1 MMKSSLTLLTV
12 LLSAGT
18 LLAQSP
24 LPAVATSPVVTAD
37 AAASPASPP
46 AASVTPVT
54 TADTTPATSAI
65 PPEIP
70 LSDFFK
76 NPVSRGYDL
85 SPDGTMLSFLQPWE
99 SRMNIFVRP
108 TAGGEAKRVTS
119 EKDRDIRNYAWKGN
133 KFLVYAMDD
142 KGDENFHIKRVDLKG
157 GEAKDLT
164 PFPKVRSDVI
174 DDLADISETDIL
186 ITLNK
191 RNPEVFDAFRL
202 NVASGEMKL
211 VAENPGKVDRWIT
224 DHAGVIRAATETDGV
239 NANLLTRPDE
249 KAPFKKVLTTDF
261 REQLSPQFYTFDNK
275 NLYAVS
281 NIGRDKQAVVTIDP
295 TNGKELEKL
304 YENPEVDVSAL
315 AYSKKRKVVTFAA
328 FDTWKTERKFFDPE
342 TEAMY
347 KTLAEKL
354 PGYEVEVVAH
364 DKAED
369 KFIVV
374 ASNDRSPG
382 SRNLFD
388 AKTGTLTKLVDVAPW
403 LKEAELA
410 PMKPVEYKSRDGLTI
425 HGYLTLP
432 LGREAK
438 NLPVV
443 INPHG
448 GPWARDTWGFNP
460 EVQFLANRGYA
471 VLQMNF
477 RGSTGYGRKFWE
489 ASFKQWGQ
497 SMQDDITDG
506 VQWLIKQGI
515 ADSKRVAIYGGSYG
529 GYATLAGVAFT
540 PDLYAAAVDYVGV
553 ANMFTFMKTIPP
565 YWKPFLDMFHEMVGD
580 PEKDKAMMEAVSPVM
595 HADKIKTPLFVA
607 QGAHD
612 PRVNKDE
619 SDQMVEAL
627 KKRGVDVEYMV
638 KDNEGH
644 GFHNEE
650 NRFDFYGQMEKFL
663 AKYLK
668 PAA

>member
-1 MMKSSLTLLTV
+1 MKCILTLILAA
-12 LLSAGT
+12 LCAGPA
-18 LLAQSP
+18 LAQPPS
-24 LPAVATSPVVTAD
+24 AAT
-37 AAASPASPP
+37 PP
-46 AASVTPVT
+46 AAVSAAAADVNKAAT
-54 TADTTPATSAI
+54 TAV
-65 PPEIP
+65 PPKIP
-70 LSDFFK
+70 LRDFFK

-85 SPDGTMLSFLQPWE
+85 SPDGQTLSFLQPWE
-99 SRMNIFVRP
+99 SRMNIFIRP
-108 TAGGEAKRVTS
+108 TAGGEAKRLTN
-119 EKDRDIRNYAWKGN
+119 EKDRDIRNYTWKGN
-133 KFLVYAMDD
+133 GFVVYAMDD
-142 KGDENFHIKRVDLKG
+142 KGDENFHLKRVDLKS
-157 GEAKDLT
+157 GEVKDLT
-164 PFPKVRSDVI
+164 PFPKVRSEII
-174 DDLADISETDIL
+174 DDVADVSETDIL

-202 NVASGEMKL
+202 NVATGEMKM

-224 DHAGVIRAATETDGV
+224 DHAGVIRAATQTDGV
-239 NANLLTRPDE
+239 NTSLLTRPDE
-249 KAPFKKVLTTDF
+249 KTPFKMVLTTNF
-261 REQLSPQFYTFDNK
+261 REAVNPQFFTFDNK
-275 NLYAVS
+275 NLYATS
-281 NIGRDKQAVVTIDP
+281 NIGRDKAAVVTIDP
-295 TNGKELEKL
+295 SNGKELEKL
-304 YENPEVDVSAL
+304 YENPDVDVAAL

-328 FDTWKTERKFFDPE
+328 FDTWKTERKFFDKQS
-342 TEAMY
+342 EAMY

-354 PGYEVEVVAH
+354 PGYEVDVVAN

-369 KFIVV
+369 KFIVM

-388 AKTGTLTKLVDVAPW
+388 TKTGTLTKLVDVAPW
-403 LKEAELA
+403 LKESELA

-448 GPWARDTWGFNP
+448 GPWYRDTWGFNP

-497 SMQDDITDG
+497 AMQNDITDG

-515 ADSKRVAIYGGSYG
+515 ADPKRVAIYGGSYG

-619 SDQMVEAL
+619 SDQMVAAL
-627 KKRGVDVEYMV
+627 KKRGVEVEYMV

-650 NRFDFYGQMEKFL
+650 NRFDFYGAMEKFL

>member
-1 MMKSSLTLLTV
+1 MKSIFALITV
-12 LLSAGT
+12 ILFV
-18 LLAQSP
+18 SP
-24 LPAVATSPVVTAD
+24 LWPRGAARRRLSRPFRPRLRDQAEAT
-37 AAASPASPP
+37 
-46 AASVTPVT
+46 
-54 TADTTPATSAI
+54 AI
-65 PPEIP
+65 PPKIP
-70 LSDFFK
+70 LRDFFK

-85 SPDGTMLSFLQPWE
+85 SPDGETLSFLQPWE
-99 SRMNIFVRP
+99 SRMNVFIRP
-108 TAGGEAKRVTS
+108 TAGGEAKRLTN
-119 EKDRDIRNYAWKGN
+119 EKERDIRNYAWKGN
-133 KFLVYAMDD
+133 NFIVYAMDD
-142 KGDENFHIKRVDLKG
+142 KGDENFHLKRVDLKS
-157 GEAKDLT
+157 GEVKDLT
-164 PFPKVRSDVI
+164 PFPKVRSEII
-174 DDLADISETDIL
+174 DDLEDVSETDIL

-202 NVASGEMKL
+202 NVATGEMKM

-224 DHAGVIRAATETDGV
+224 DHAGVIRAATQTDGV
-239 NANLLTRPDE
+239 NSSLLTRPDE
-249 KAPFKKVLTTDF
+249 KTPFKEVLKTNF
-261 REQLSPQFYTFDNK
+261 RESVSPQFYTFDNK
-275 NLYAVS
+275 NLYVTS
-281 NIGRDKQAVVTIDP
+281 NIGRDKAAVVTIDP
-295 TNGKELEKL
+295 SNGKELEKI
-304 YENPEVDVSAL
+304 YENPEVDVDAL
-315 AYSKKRKVVTFAA
+315 AYSKKRKVMTFAA
-328 FDTWKTERKFFDPE
+328 FDTWKTERKFFDAQS
-342 TEAMY
+342 EAMY

-354 PGYEVEVVAH
+354 PGYEVEVSAN
-364 DKAED
+364 DKAEE

-374 ASNDRSPG
+374 ASNDRTPG

-403 LKEAELA
+403 LNESEMA
-410 PMKPVEYKSRDGLTI
+410 PMKPIEYKSRDGLTI

-448 GPWARDTWGFNP
+448 GPWTRDTWGFNP

-497 SMQDDITDG
+497 SMQNDITDG

-515 ADSKRVAIYGGSYG
+515 ADPKRVAIYGGSYG
-529 GYATLAGVAFT
+529 GYATLAGVTFT

-595 HADKIKTPLFVA
+595 HAEKIKTPLLIA

-619 SDQMVEAL
+619 SDQMVAAL
-627 KKRGVDVEYMV
+627 KKRGVEVEYMV

-650 NRFDFYGQMEKFL
+650 NRFDFYGAMEKFL
-663 AKYLK
+663 EKYLK
-668 PAA
+668 LAT

>member
-1 MMKSSLTLLTV
+1 MKSIFTLITAV
-12 LLSAGT
+12 LCASPA
-18 LLAQSP
+18 LAQSP
-24 LPAVATSPVVTAD
+24 TTVASPGAAVSAAAAD
-37 AAASPASPP
+37 ANQPEAAAVPP
-46 AASVTPVT
+46 Q
-54 TADTTPATSAI
+54 
-65 PPEIP
+65 IP
-70 LSDFFK
+70 LRDFFK

-85 SPDGTMLSFLQPWE
+85 SPDGQTLSFLQPWE

-108 TAGGEAKRVTS
+108 TAGGEAKRLTN

-133 KFLVYAMDD
+133 GFVVYAMDD
-142 KGDENFHIKRVDLKG
+142 KGDENFHLKRVDLKS
-157 GEAKDLT
+157 GEVKDLT
-164 PFPKVRSDVI
+164 PFPKVRSEII

-202 NVASGEMKL
+202 NVATGEMKM
-211 VAENPGKVDRWIT
+211 VAQNPGKVDRWIT
-224 DHAGVIRAATETDGV
+224 DHAGVIRAATQTDGV
-239 NANLLTRPDE
+239 NTSLLTRPDE
-249 KAPFKKVLTTDF
+249 KTPFKMVLTTNF
-261 REQLSPQFYTFDNK
+261 REAVNPQFYTFDNK
-275 NLYAVS
+275 NLYATS
-281 NIGRDKQAVVTIDP
+281 NIGRDKAAVVTIDP

-304 YENPEVDVSAL
+304 YENPEVDVDAL

-328 FDTWKTERKFFDPE
+328 FDTWKTERKFFDKQSE
-342 TEAMY
+342 EMY

-354 PGYEVEVVAH
+354 PGYEVEVVAN

-369 KFIVV
+369 KFIVM

-388 AKTGTLTKLVDVAPW
+388 AKTGTLTKLVEVAPW
-403 LKEAELA
+403 LKESELA
-410 PMKPVEYKSRDGLTI
+410 PMKPVAYKSRDGLTI
-425 HGYLTLP
+425 HAYLTLP

-448 GPWARDTWGFNP
+448 GPWYRDTWGFNP

-497 SMQDDITDG
+497 AMQDDITDG

-515 ADSKRVAIYGGSYG
+515 ADPKRIAIYGGSYG

-619 SDQMVEAL
+619 SDQMVAAL

-650 NRFDFYGQMEKFL
+650 NRFDFYGAMEKFL

-668 PAA
+668 PTA

>member
-1 MMKSSLTLLTV
+1 
-12 LLSAGT
+12 
-18 LLAQSP
+18 
-24 LPAVATSPVVTAD
+24 
-37 AAASPASPP
+37 
-46 AASVTPVT
+46 
-54 TADTTPATSAI
+54 
-65 PPEIP
+65 
-70 LSDFFK
+70 
-76 NPVSRGYDL
+76 
-85 SPDGTMLSFLQPWE
+85 
-99 SRMNIFVRP
+99 MNIFIRP
-108 TAGGEAKRVTS
+108 TAGGEAKRLTN

-133 KFLVYAMDD
+133 GFVVYAMDD
-142 KGDENFHIKRVDLKG
+142 KGDENFHLKRVDLKS
-157 GEAKDLT
+157 GEVKDLT
-164 PFPKVRSDVI
+164 PFPKVRSEII
-174 DDLADISETDIL
+174 DDLADVSETDIL

-202 NVASGEMKL
+202 NVATGEMKM

-224 DHAGVIRAATETDGV
+224 DHAGVIRAATQTDGV
-239 NANLLTRPDE
+239 NTSLLTRPDE
-249 KAPFKKVLTTDF
+249 KTPFKMVLTTNF
-261 REQLSPQFYTFDNK
+261 REAVNPQFFTFDNK
-275 NLYAVS
+275 NLYATS
-281 NIGRDKQAVVTIDP
+281 NIGRDKAAVVTIDP
-295 TNGKELEKL
+295 SNGKELEKL
-304 YENPEVDVSAL
+304 YENPDVDVAAL

-328 FDTWKTERKFFDPE
+328 FDTWKTERKFFDKQS
-342 TEAMY
+342 EAMY

-354 PGYEVEVVAH
+354 PGYEVEVVAN

-369 KFIVV
+369 KFIVM

-403 LKEAELA
+403 LKESELA

-448 GPWARDTWGFNP
+448 GPWYRDTWGFNP

-497 SMQDDITDG
+497 AMQDDITDG

-515 ADSKRVAIYGGSYG
+515 ADPKRVAIYGGSYG

-619 SDQMVEAL
+619 SDQMVAAL
-627 KKRGVDVEYMV
+627 KKRGVEVEYMV

-650 NRFDFYGQMEKFL
+650 NRFDFYGAMEKFL

>member
-1 MMKSSLTLLTV
+1 MKFILAYTIVALFAIAV
-12 LLSAGT
+12 
-18 LLAQSP
+18 LAQTPS
-24 LPAVATSPVVTAD
+24 LPHN
-37 AAASPASPP
+37 AASSSATVAAGKAGNDSTPP
-46 AASVTPVT
+46 Q
-54 TADTTPATSAI
+54 
-65 PPEIP
+65 IP
-70 LSDFFK
+70 LRDFFK

-85 SPDGTMLSFLQPWE
+85 SPDGETLSFLQPWE
-99 SRMNIFVRP
+99 SRMNIFIRP
-108 TAGGEAKRVTS
+108 TAGGEARRLTT
-119 EKDRDIRNYAWKGN
+119 EKARDIRSYAWKGN
-133 KFLVYAMDD
+133 GVVVYPMDD
-142 KGDENFHIKRVDLKG
+142 KGDENFHLKRIDLKS
-157 GEAKDLT
+157 GEVKDLT
-164 PFPKVRSDVI
+164 PFPKVRSDII
-174 DDLADISETDIL
+174 DDLQDVSETDML

-191 RNPEVFDAFRL
+191 RNPEVFDAFRI
-202 NVASGEMKL
+202 NVATGEMKM

-224 DHAGVIRAATETDGV
+224 DHAGQIRAATQTDGV
-239 NANLLTRPDE
+239 NTSLLTRPDE
-249 KAPFKKVLTTDF
+249 TAPFKSVLTTNF
-261 REQLSPQFYTFDNK
+261 REQVSPQFYTFDNK

-295 TNGKELEKL
+295 STGKELEKL
-304 YENPEVDVSAL
+304 YENPEVDVDAL
-315 AYSKKRKVVTFAA
+315 AYSKKRKVITFAT
-328 FDTWKTERKFFDPE
+328 FTTWKQERKFFDPKS
-342 TEAMY
+342 EAMY

-354 PGYEVEVVAH
+354 PGYEVVAVAN

-369 KFIVV
+369 KFIVM
-374 ASNDRSPG
+374 ASNDRTPG

-388 AKTGTLTKLVDVAPW
+388 AKTGSLTKLVDVAPW
-403 LKEAELA
+403 LPESQLA
-410 PMKPVEYKSRDGLTI
+410 PMKPIEYQSRDGLTI

-448 GPWARDTWGFNP
+448 GPWSRDTWGFNP

-477 RGSTGYGRKFWE
+477 RGSTGFGRKFWE
-489 ASFKQWGQ
+489 ASFKQWGL

-506 VQWLIKQGI
+506 VEWLVKQGI
-515 ADSKRVAIYGGSYG
+515 ADPKRIAIYGGSYG
-529 GYATLAGVAFT
+529 GYATLAGVTFT

-580 PEKDKAMMEAVSPVM
+580 PVKDKAMMEAASPVL

-612 PRVNKDE
+612 PRVNKAE

-650 NRFDFYGQMEKFL
+650 NRFDFYGAMEKFL